1 MDYNKGLVC
10 YISTCTYL
18 KVAVG
23 LYKVCW
29 FINLYLFG
37 CFINE
42 KPNSIQAQEHSAD
55 TPLKVFPN

>member
-1 MDYNKGLVC
+1 MDYKKGLVC

-18 KVAVG
+18 TVALG
-23 LYKVCW
+23 LYKGVL
-29 FINLYLFG
+29 IYYLYLFG